1 MYKVVFREHKN
12 EKTCVIQC
20 VISPKYVCL
29 TVAFCYFERR
39 PLIICSIGISQD
51 AFFHS
56 MTLSF
61 SGPLLSRSY
70 VCNAFLKGHSS
81 NDVQGGGN
89 IGPRMGKKGVLL
101 SAAGLGRFFCTL
113 CRFFYRA
120 CMCAGGQRPPVFNV
134 SCKKLL
140 KLYQLLRSSD
150 FAAQVAFMTQHLKGR
165 TLFIHAQGL

>member
-81 NDVQGGGN
+81 NDVQGGGEHRSKDGEKRGSS
-89 IGPRMGKKGVLL
+89 IRCWTWQIFFVHFVDFFTERVCVQGAR
-101 SAAGLGRFFCTL
+101 GR
-113 CRFFYRA
+113 
-120 CMCAGGQRPPVFNV
+120 
-134 SCKKLL
+134 
-140 KLYQLLRSSD
+140 LYLMYHARSY
-150 FAAQVAFMTQHLKGR
+150 
-165 TLFIHAQGL
+165 